1 MSDNRAAARRVTFDL
16 FARGDLS
23 LLDELTTPA
32 FRNHGQTPG
41 PAEADGRAN
50 LANAVE
56 RVRAAFPDL
65 SYEIEHELADGDL
78 VMHHLSARGT
88 HLGPLA
94 GAGPTGRSAVWRE
107 AHLMRFEN
115 GKMAEQ
121 WGVVDRLGILQQLGL
136 APGAPP
142 PRG

>member
-1 MSDNRAAARRVTFDL
+1 VTDNRATARRVTFEL
-16 FARGDLS
+16 FAIGNLS
-23 LLDELTTPA
+23 LLDELTTSA

-65 SYEIEHELADGDL
+65 SYEIEHELADSDL
-78 VMHHLSARGT
+78 VVHHLIARGT

-94 GAGPTGRSAVWRE
+94 GAGPTGRTAIWRE
-107 AHLMRFEN
+107 AHFMRFEH

-121 WGVVDRLGILQQLGL
+121 WGVVDRLGILQQLRL
-136 APGAPP
+136 APAAPAAQS
-142 PRG
+142 

>member
-1 MSDNRAAARRVTFDL
+1 MNENRAAAHRVTFEL
-16 FARGDLS
+16 FARGNLS
-23 LLDELTTPA
+23 LLNELTTPT

-41 PAEADGRAN
+41 PAGADGRAS
-50 LANAVE
+50 LTNAIQ

-65 SYEIEHELADGDL
+65 GYEIEHELAEGDL
-78 VMHHLSARGT
+78 VMHHLTARGT

-94 GAGPTGRSAVWRE
+94 GTAPTGRTAAWRE
-107 AHLMRFEN
+107 AHVMRFEN

-136 APGAPP
+136 ASGAPP
-142 PRG
+142 TRS